1 MGKLDVFRP
10 KWGQHITVPV
20 TALAPAIP
28 IGKGVS
34 GANKGGKIMVAY
46 RTIVRG
52 TGLAA
57 LGAALAATA
66 PVLAQHVA
74 SEDESHVVTAPR
86 ENETQFLRHGSPGA
100 IGDKDAVDVPF
111 AVKACIH
118 TLIQTG
124 ISSCRERRVHY
135 GSD

>member
-66 PVLAQHVA
+66 PVLAQQVA
-74 SEDESHVVTAPR
+74 SEDESIVVTAQR
-86 ENETQFLRHGSPGA
+86 ENERSEE
-100 IGDKDAVDVPF
+100 
-111 AVKACIH
+111 H
-118 TLIQTG
+118 TSELQSLMRT
-124 ISSCRERRVHY
+124 SYAAFCLKKKKTKQ
-135 GSD
+135 

>member
-1 MGKLDVFRP
+1 MGKRDVFRP
-10 KWGQHITVPV
+10 KWGQQITVPV

-66 PVLAQHVA
+66 PVLAQQVA
-74 SEDESHVVTAPR
+74 SEDESIVVTAQR
-86 ENETQFLRHGSPGA
+86 ENETQVIRQGSLGA
-100 IGDKDAVDVPF
+100 LGEKRSEEHTSELQSLMRIPYAVF
-111 AVKACIH
+111 
-118 TLIQTG
+118 
-124 ISSCRERRVHY
+124 
-135 GSD
+135 